1 MSVFVCNACH
11 RVFEAKSLPNAC
23 PSCNLDS
30 VLGSTDTD
38 RRVAFPAVRAATEAE
53 IQAYEDVGKAK
64 TFLEWADSLSAYD
77 LSDDEYHVALMLL
90 HSFMTTP
97 GLYTRHLISDLLP
110 VKRNGIEQRAAQAM
124 ARNLYIDVKKSF
136 TSKIAQERQA
146 TGTNDIA
153 EVAAQTPP
161 DSAANILR
169 RFRQEGIAK
178 ILHDPQNLGDI
189 RRVNLEKVALEPGGE
204 YIQFLTE
211 WYNSMA

>member
-1 MSVFVCNACH
+1 MEGKRKHLTLAD
-11 RVFEAKSLPNAC
+11 RIQIERG
-23 PSCNLDS
+23 LDS
-30 VLGSTDTD
+30 NKNFTEIGKEIGKDPTTVLKEVRKHIRAKIRYMPVPWSAACTANAD
-38 RRVAFPAVRAATEAE
+38 R
-53 IQAYEDVGKAK
+53 
-64 TFLEWADSLSAYD
+64 SA
-77 LSDDEYHVALMLL
+77 LCSRRHVC
-90 HSFMTTP
+90 
-97 GLYTRHLISDLLP
+97 
-110 VKRNGIEQRAAQAM
+110 GIC
-124 ARNLYIDVKKSF
+124 KSF

-178 ILHDPQNLGDI
+178 ILHDQQNLGDI

-204 YIQFLTE
+204 YIRFLTE